1 MKEETLI
8 SIKNLSISF
17 NDNKVLDN
25 INLKLTN
32 KESLVIIGKS
42 GSGKS
47 VLLKC
52 LMGLLKPET
61 GSIEI
66 YGDDIVNASRV
77 VKEKALLNV
86 GVTFQNGALFD
97 SLKIWENIT
106 FKDIRS
112 YGYNIVELKNKA
124 LAIIQNLGLSESVL
138 DLYPSELS
146 GGMQKRVAIARAV
159 YTNPKVLFLMNQ
171 LLDLTLLLGKL

>member
-61 GSIEI
+61 G
-66 YGDDIVNASRV
+66 
-77 VKEKALLNV
+77 K
-86 GVTFQNGALFD
+86 
-97 SLKIWENIT
+97 LK
-106 FKDIRS
+106 
-112 YGYNIVELKNKA
+112 YMV
-124 LAIIQNLGLSESVL
+124 
-138 DLYPSELS
+138 
-146 GGMQKRVAIARAV
+146 M
-159 YTNPKVLFLMNQ
+159 
-171 LLDLTLLLGKL
+171 TL